1 LRFGAPVLQLY
12 RTSDPDWGERGTYHV
27 LVRGAVVRIGWD
39 DEFILVERHPL
50 PLESARTDQPDSSQR
65 EWYLVVVS
73 TGDARFSRSYDRF
86 LGFMTEEG
94 VPDTIE
100 MRDARQV
107 FQTQLFD
114 RFQRSN

>member
-1 LRFGAPVLQLY
+1 M
-12 RTSDPDWGERGTYHV
+12 RGT
-27 LVRGAVVRIGWD
+27 VVRIGWD

-50 PLESARTDQPDSSQR
+50 EPWMTDQPDSSHR

-107 FQTQLFD
+107 FRASSFD
-114 RFQRSN
+114 RFQRSNYGPFTPPISLPVDGRGQG